1 MNLAFVGILLLS
13 LLLLACSLIGGGGM
27 SDSERLREIG
37 VRLGGTWPIE
47 PECPTLYIRFDPTSG
62 LVDNPPGSTDAVYSY
77 NAHEELEA
85 NFARAGGWPTE
96 LGERELVRDSV
107 TKWRKGYA
115 DWLANTETA
124 VAGCTDVMRMQRM
137 AADQT
142 EKCQHQA
149 NTLVF
154 RYRLVLGHVDAL
166 LD

>member
-62 LVDNPPGSTDAVYSY
+62 LVVNPPGSTDAVYSY

-85 NFARAGGWPTE
+85 GFARAGGWRIE
-96 LGERELVRDSV
+96 LGEMELVRDRV
-107 TKWRKGYA
+107 TKWREDYA
-115 DWLANTETA
+115 DWLANTESA
-124 VAGCTDVMRMQRM
+124 VAGYTDVMQMQRLD
-137 AADQT
+137 ADQT
-142 EKCQHQA
+142 EECQHQA

-154 RYRLVLGHVDAL
+154 RSRIVLEHVDAL